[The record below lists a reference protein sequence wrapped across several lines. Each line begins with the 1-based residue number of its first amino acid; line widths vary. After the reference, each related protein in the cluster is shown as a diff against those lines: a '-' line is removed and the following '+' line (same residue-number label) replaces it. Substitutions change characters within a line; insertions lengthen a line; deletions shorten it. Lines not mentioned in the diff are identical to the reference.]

1 MAKCPSSYFPKN
13 AAKVVL
19 IAGAGALAYVGYKY
33 YKNKVE
39 NATKKDKAPPK
50 VETDTPKKME
60 PAPKPEPQVQPPSA
74 PKETPQPTDSFVI
87 EPEVQPPSLPKSG
100 DATPQP
106 TESFVL
112 IPPKDQ
118 DDKSQA
124 EFDPSVDT
132 TPLKNSDEENS
143 FIKVPKDEE
152 DKLPQKLDVS
162 DMPLPIQKLDELANI
177 VESLEEQM
185 KHLPETLAEAEK
197 LEEESSSSQE

>member
-1 MAKCPSSYFPKN
+1 MLPYDAILDFIP
-13 AAKVVL
+13 
-19 IAGAGALAYVGYKY
+19 
-33 YKNKVE
+33 
-39 NATKKDKAPPK
+39 
-50 VETDTPKKME
+50 
-60 PAPKPEPQVQPPSA
+60 
-74 PKETPQPTDSFVI
+74 

-143 FIKVPKDEE
+143 FIKVQKDEE
-152 DKLPQKLDVS
+152 DKLPQKLGKNFAYRV
-162 DMPLPIQKLDELANI
+162 
-177 VESLEEQM
+177 V
-185 KHLPETLAEAEK
+185 T
-197 LEEESSSSQE
+197 